1 MGLDMTLSRKHYVKN
16 WGHNEGEYAVSVELN
31 GQPIPTMGKVA
42 YIQEEAIYWRKT
54 NAIHRW
60 FVIEAGDG
68 NDDCTPI
75 HVSIEE
81 LTELR
86 DKCLEVLE
94 DRSKAEEILPA
105 MSGFFF
111 GSTEYD
117 EYYFEDLKTTADDLT
132 HLLKA
137 DEKLKQWNNKHSVE
151 YWYSASW

>member
-1 MGLDMTLSRKHYVKN
+1 MT
-16 WGHNEGEYAVSVELN
+16 
-31 GQPIPTMGKVA
+31 
-42 YIQEEAIYWRKT
+42 YIEEEAIYWRKA

-60 FVIEAGDG
+60 FVIEAGEG

-75 HVSIEE
+75 HVTIEE

-94 DRSKAEEILPA
+94 DRSKAEEILPT

-117 EYYFEDLKTTADDLT
+117 KYYFADLKMTADDLT

>member
-1 MGLDMTLSRKHYVKN
+1 MQCVERGGAYV
-16 WGHNEGEYAVSVELN
+16 G
-31 GQPIPTMGKVA
+31 GKVT
-42 YIQEEAIYWRKT
+42 YIEEEAIYWRKA

-60 FVIEAGDG
+60 FVIEAGEG

-75 HVSIEE
+75 HVTIEE

-94 DRSKAEEILPA
+94 DRSKAEEILPT

-117 EYYFEDLKTTADDLT
+117 KYYFADLKMTADDLT